1 MTSGKSLL
9 VKIPVA
15 RRESIARES
24 LGSVDSWLHKLKD
37 SRELEESWEKRG
49 SISSLPSKEHCSEL
63 PFPTPGDLCNP
74 VINPM
79 SPVSPALAGGFFTT
93 EPMIYGQI
101 IIKYFA
107 EFPSL
112 PHILFLLCYFLV

>member
-24 LGSVDSWLHKLKD
+24 PGSVDSWLHKLKD

-49 SISSLPSKEHCSEL
+49 SASLLPS
-63 PFPTPGDLCNP
+63 
-74 VINPM
+74 
-79 SPVSPALAGGFFTT
+79 
-93 EPMIYGQI
+93 
-101 IIKYFA
+101 
-107 EFPSL
+107 
-112 PHILFLLCYFLV
+112 